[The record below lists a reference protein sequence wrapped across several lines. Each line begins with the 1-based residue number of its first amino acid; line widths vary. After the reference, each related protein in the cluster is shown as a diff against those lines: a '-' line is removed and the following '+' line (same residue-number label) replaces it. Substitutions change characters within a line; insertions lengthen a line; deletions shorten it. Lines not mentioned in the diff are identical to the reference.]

1 MQQKAYAAFQTFTAR
16 FLKGLQFTN
25 VLRHGGLKTTGLDN
39 SEDTA
44 NNARSLMVSGICTCP
59 FSGPESHL
67 GPSISWLKP
76 RFFTQAISRQHI
88 PAWPI
93 WHSSFPRGGNTGQLH
108 CAAING
114 LHINILINCA
124 FHVCLPFTIYSTS
137 YQSSPLFVSAATPL
151 VQVFIILPFNNLLTN

>member
-1 MQQKAYAAFQTFTAR
+1 MQQKAYTAFQTFTAR

-25 VLRHGGLKTTGLDN
+25 VLRHGGLRTTGLDN

-59 FSGPESHL
+59 FGGPESHL

-76 RFFTQAISRQHI
+76 GFFTQAISRQHI

-93 WHSSFPRGGNTGQLH
+93 WHSSFQEGGILVSYTVLQY
-108 CAAING
+108 G
-114 LHINILINCA
+114 LHINILINCE